1 MLHAPKSHGAFLIHM
16 KEVYNTCISK
26 SVHVYRDYTLEVE
39 FNVSFDEFRK
49 LSADTKISAAKEPK
63 HMPGQNKKA
72 GLQNCKPAFGGLEEI
87 R

>member
-49 LSADTKISAAKEPK
+49 LSADTKNLGSERAEAYARAE
-63 HMPGQNKKA
+63 
-72 GLQNCKPAFGGLEEI
+72 
-87 R
+87 

>member
-1 MLHAPKSHGAFLIHM
+1 M

-49 LSADTKISAAKEPK
+49 LSADTKNLGSERAEAYARAE
-63 HMPGQNKKA
+63 
-72 GLQNCKPAFGGLEEI
+72 
-87 R
+87 